1 MANTSIKSIEEKI
14 NFIENQSKKKTT
26 VVAYGIMNAGKSSL
40 LNMLTQHV
48 SAEFFKTNDVR
59 ETSEIKKFETEKYIY
74 LDTPGLD
81 ANNADDIHAHS
92 GVSQADIVL
101 FLHQPQGALE
111 ASEIKFLENL
121 KKSFGTHTESNIVIV
136 ITKTDKEDQS
146 KIDLIEK
153 EIGNQCKAK
162 VGVTPKIF
170 QISNKRYQLGKT
182 NHKDALIERSHIQSL
197 KTHID
202 LIASNTRKVRIERCL
217 NEIEAS
223 LNIITNREQVL
234 LNKKEQIHNDINQVF
249 SLLDTKINDLQ
260 EFLIDSANKYQ
271 KI

>member
-1 MANTSIKSIEEKI
+1 MTNTSIKSIEEKI
-14 NFIENQSKKKTT
+14 NLIESQSAKKTT

-48 SAEFFKTNDVR
+48 STEFFKTNDVR
-59 ETSEIKKFETEKYIY
+59 ETSEIKKFETENYIY

-111 ASEIKFLENL
+111 ASEIRFLENL

-153 EIGNQCKAK
+153 EIKNQCITK
-162 VGVTPKIF
+162 VNFAPKIF
-170 QISNKRYQLGKT
+170 QISNKRYQVGAT
-182 NHKDALIERSHIQSL
+182 NHKDALIEKSHIQSL
-197 KTHID
+197 KKHID
-202 LIASNTRKVRIERCL
+202 TIASNTKKVRIERCL
-217 NEIEAS
+217 NEIEIS
-223 LNIITNREQVL
+223 LDNLIEQ
-234 LNKKEQIHNDINQVF
+234 EQILLIRKKQIEDDISRAF
-249 SLLDTKINDLQ
+249 SSLDTKINDLL
-260 EFLIDSANKYQ
+260 EFLADSINKYRE
-271 KI
+271 I